1 MKKYLSLLFLAVALM
16 VSRSADAQ
24 VKFGLEGGL
33 NVSKMSFSQDVFDGN
48 NRAGWFV
55 GPTVKFT
62 LPVVGLSFDAS
73 ALYDQRSSKVQ
84 NTDAAGGE
92 TTVKQQE
99 INIPV
104 NLRYGVG
111 LGSLANIFL
120 FAGPQ
125 FGFNVGDEEFS
136 WTSMGSYKNT
146 FQFQKS
152 NLSVNVGL
160 GVTLRS
166 HLQFSANYNIACSKT
181 GEAKVLN
188 TVTNTV
194 TSVYKG
200 HTNSWQ
206 VAVAYYF

>member
-24 VKFGLEGGL
+24 VKFGLKGGL

-62 LPVVGLSFDAS
+62 LPIVGLSFDAS

-104 NLRYGVG
+104 NLR
-111 LGSLANIFL
+111 
-120 FAGPQ
+120 
-125 FGFNVGDEEFS
+125 
-136 WTSMGSYKNT
+136 
-146 FQFQKS
+146 
-152 NLSVNVGL
+152 
-160 GVTLRS
+160 
-166 HLQFSANYNIACSKT
+166 
-181 GEAKVLN
+181 
-188 TVTNTV
+188 
-194 TSVYKG
+194 
-200 HTNSWQ
+200 
-206 VAVAYYF
+206 